1 MDVHDRIWLQPF
13 ANERSSSLQKKA
25 TDHAK
30 WAVQFHTI
38 QRAHKPIVRDDEFWG
53 LSVPKN
59 QRGPTELMFISISA

>member
-38 QRAHKPIVRDDEFWG
+38 QRAHKPIVRDDEF
-53 LSVPKN
+53 
-59 QRGPTELMFISISA
+59 